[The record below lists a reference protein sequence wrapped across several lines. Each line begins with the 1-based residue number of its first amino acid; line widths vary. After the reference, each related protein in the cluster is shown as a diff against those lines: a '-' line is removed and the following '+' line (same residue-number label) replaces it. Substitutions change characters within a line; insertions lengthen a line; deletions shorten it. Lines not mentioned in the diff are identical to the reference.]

1 MPSPSAAKLT
11 IQQVNRFD
19 ADEFTARLGGV
30 FEDSPWVAGRVV
42 GKRPFRDRA
51 HLLQALGDAV
61 RRAKPE
67 QQLALIRAHPDLVGR
82 AAAEGR
88 LTPASGGEQAAAG
101 LDRLGEEERR
111 WFDRYNSAYR
121 EKFGHPFV
129 LCLRAVKARDKKDAI
144 LESFEIR
151 MHNDPARERATA
163 LNEAVRIA
171 EFRLAELVE

>member
-1 MPSPSAAKLT
+1 MSSPSAKLT
-11 IQQVNRFD
+11 IQEVNRLS
-19 ADEFTARLGGV
+19 ADEFSARLGGL
-30 FEDSPWVAGRVV
+30 FEDAPWVPGRVV
-42 GKRPFRDRA
+42 GKRPFRNRA

-61 RRAKPE
+61 RRAWPD
-67 QQLALIRAHPDLVGR
+67 QQLALIRAHPDLVGQ
-82 AAAEGR
+82 AAAEGKIS
-88 LTPASGGEQAAAG
+88 PASAGEQSAAG
-101 LDRLGEEERR
+101 LDCLGAEERR
-111 WFDRYNSAYR
+111 WFDRYNAAYR

-151 MHNDPARERATA
+151 MHNDPDRERATA